1 MIQVHLSQRE
11 IGNLVGVSRES
22 VNKVMHDWQ
31 KAGLIMIKDQTII
44 ITRPD
49 LLERLSG
56 EQ

>member
-1 MIQVHLSQRE
+1 
-11 IGNLVGVSRES
+11 
-22 VNKVMHDWQ
+22 MHDWQ

-44 ITRPD
+44 IARPD